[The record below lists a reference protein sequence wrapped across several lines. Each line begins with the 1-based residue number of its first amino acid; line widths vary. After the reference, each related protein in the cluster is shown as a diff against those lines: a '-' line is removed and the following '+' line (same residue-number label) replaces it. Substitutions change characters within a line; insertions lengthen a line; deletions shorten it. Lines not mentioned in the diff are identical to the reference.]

1 MLKNICK
8 TFCFQRKYRS
18 IISLSHE
25 RHRLLSTED
34 KTREHVKSAEIS
46 QPIESTFESI
56 NRVLKDKSLKDLLN
70 EASSEL
76 ESIGSGAQELTQRDI
91 NESIAKRDQKRLS
104 LRPKT
109 APEDTTVMLFPGQGS
124 QFVGM
129 GYHVID
135 SPNVKQMFT
144 IAKQILGYDLLD
156 LCLNGPIERLNQT
169 QFSQPAIFVTSLA
182 AVESLR
188 QSGSGDVE
196 SCVAT
201 AGFSVGELAALV
213 FAGALSFED
222 GLRLVKIRAEAMQYA
237 TELVPSAMITVFFNA
252 DARINFA
259 CNAAKEW
266 CLRKGVQP
274 EYAVCSVAN
283 YLFPHCKVVAGHEEA
298 ISFLQMNAKDFGIKK
313 TKRLPVSGAFHT
325 SLMAPARE
333 VMREALK
340 RIRIDVPLIPV
351 HSNFDARVYSN
362 ADDIRKKLAKQI
374 VSPVRWEQILHI
386 IYERPKET
394 KCPKTFECGPG
405 TSLLSTLNMVH
416 GIARRSARHVPV

>member
-1 MLKNICK
+1 
-8 TFCFQRKYRS
+8 YRS
-18 IISLSHE
+18 IALLAN
-25 RHRLLSTED
+25 HRLLSTED
-34 KTREHVKSAEIS
+34 KTKEDAIDAKRSESAE
-46 QPIESTFESI
+46 PIESTFESI
-56 NRVLKDKSLKDLLN
+56 HKVLKDKSLSQLLS
-70 EASSEL
+70 EASNEVQA
-76 ESIGSGAQELTQRDI
+76 IGSNTEDVTQWQVKQ
-91 NESIAKRDQKRLS
+91 ATATRDQTRHS
-104 LRPKT
+104 VRPKT
-109 APEDTTVMLFPGQGS
+109 APEDTTVVLFPGQGS

-129 GYHVID
+129 GYKVID
-135 SPNVKQMFT
+135 SPHVQHMFT

-156 LCLNGPIERLNQT
+156 VCLNGPIEQLNRT
-169 QFSQPAIFVTSLA
+169 QYSQPAIYVTSLA
-182 AVESLR
+182 AVERLR
-188 QSGSGDVE
+188 ETGSGDVE

-237 TELVPSAMITVFFNA
+237 TELVPSAMMTVFFNA

-266 CLRKGVQP
+266 CLRKEIEP

-283 YLFPHCKVVAGHEEA
+283 YLFPHCKVIAGHEEA
-298 ISFLQMNAKDFGIKK
+298 ISFLQMNAKDFGIKR

-340 RIRIDVPLIPV
+340 QIKLEVPLIPV
-351 HSNFDARVYSN
+351 HSNVDARVYNDVDS
-362 ADDIRKKLAKQI
+362 IRKKLAKQI
-374 VSPVRWEQILHI
+374 VSAVRWEQILHT
-386 IYERPKET
+386 IYERPKDT

-405 TSLLSTLNMVH
+405 NSLLSTLSMVH
-416 GIARRSARHVPV
+416 GIARKNARHIPV